1 MAMFDAVAKN
11 TLVPLV
17 LRLGLAAIF
26 TYHGATLIK
35 EDWGAGWMN
44 KMPEPAPAPLQL
56 AVAWGQLIGGI
67 AMLLGFLTRL
77 AALGLIAVMGGAIY
91 LVHLPKG
98 FDIRD
103 GGYEYNIL
111 IIAVCIALVLMGPGT
126 VAVDRFFRIRRRQ

>member
-1 MAMFDAVAKN
+1 MFDAVAKN

-17 LRLGLAAIF
+17 LRLALAAIF

-44 KMPEPAPAPLQL
+44 KMPEPSPAPLQL
-56 AVAWGQLIGGI
+56 AVAWGQLIGGV

-111 IIAVCIALVLMGPGT
+111 IIGVCIALVLMGPGT